1 MADQWKPLCSTQR
14 WNTWNRRRWRRRYY
28 SEQASA
34 IEANTAAR
42 WPGAVYVTPHQI
54 PSDTET
60 LTLRAFLS
68 RVDGT
73 FPSGAKMRINAGGR
87 NGAFVAANDNAPAV
101 LSFDQTQTRNLL
113 RNPSNGLVVGNA
125 TVKVFNSAETQEI
138 ASIPIHLPIVDPAS
152 GGDTVDQTARNAA
165 ADAEGIATRAEGKAD
180 TNTTSIEILNTAL
193 QGAVRLGSVEVGS
206 PLEYQAAL
214 NAQQSNNTPI
224 ILHVTAAISGS
235 RATVAYDHAKGAIF
249 WVRPMSDV
257 LIHLF
262 TLPEGGTTE
271 DGVVFLDEGSTPASA
286 STLGRLRLWQGHL
299 YRTNVVPANPK
310 TVTFRNTP
318 LGDSDLRAGEE
329 WLGVLSVNPSPAS
342 AGNNKV
348 YYNRQVGQWDWIRI
362 AGGSL
367 RNTDYNN
374 QAILSKFRGYRNSE
388 AEAKNLATAIG
399 DIVGYGDDMYIVSAY
414 RAGTVAHYEYI
425 RIDEPELERI
435 LGLET
440 RMQTAE
446 TNITGLVTG
455 VDTAQGAARTAQ
467 EGVDAINEKNSI
479 ASPAAEQDID
489 RDNGEVAL
497 MTMDKNTT
505 ITLSGGVNGDSLILR
520 CTQDGTGSRIL
531 TLDVAVGIN
540 VAERE
545 RPTLS
550 TDANKSDLLMFHRV
564 GTVWQYVGIIKDV

>member
-1 MADQWKPLCSTQR
+1 
-14 WNTWNRRRWRRRYY
+14 
-28 SEQASA
+28 
-34 IEANTAAR
+34 
-42 WPGAVYVTPHQI
+42 
-54 PSDTET
+54 
-60 LTLRAFLS
+60 
-68 RVDGT
+68 
-73 FPSGAKMRINAGGR
+73 
-87 NGAFVAANDNAPAV
+87 
-101 LSFDQTQTRNLL
+101 
-113 RNPSNGLVVGNA
+113 
-125 TVKVFNSAETQEI
+125 
-138 ASIPIHLPIVDPAS
+138 
-152 GGDTVDQTARNAA
+152 
-165 ADAEGIATRAEGKAD
+165 
-180 TNTTSIEILNTAL
+180 
-193 QGAVRLGSVEVGS
+193 
-206 PLEYQAAL
+206 
-214 NAQQSNNTPI
+214 
-224 ILHVTAAISGS
+224 
-235 RATVAYDHAKGAIF
+235 
-249 WVRPMSDV
+249 
-257 LIHLF
+257 
-262 TLPEGGTTE
+262 
-271 DGVVFLDEGSTPASA
+271 
-286 STLGRLRLWQGHL
+286 
-299 YRTNVVPANPK
+299 
-310 TVTFRNTP
+310 
-318 LGDSDLRAGEE
+318 
-329 WLGVLSVNPSPAS
+329 
-342 AGNNKV
+342 
-348 YYNRQVGQWDWIRI
+348 
-362 AGGSL
+362 
-367 RNTDYNN
+367 
-374 QAILSKFRGYRNSE
+374 
-388 AEAKNLATAIG
+388 
-399 DIVGYGDDMYIVSAY
+399 MYIVSAY